1 LRVHADGFRNL
12 LLELV
17 QNRQQLG
24 TFNSKYYLICQI
36 FGQPCGMPNLY
47 FCQPGHRNTG
57 MLRAVLTSEECSG
70 IFAPDQGI
78 FLGAHFPNS
87 LCADGVQKDFS
98 IVGITA
104 AEATHEWRFGFY
116 RFDADLM
123 ELNKRVLGLSK

>member
-1 LRVHADGFRNL
+1 MGSGCG

-17 QNRQQLG
+17 QNRQQLR
-24 TFNSKYYLICQI
+24 TFNSKYHLICPI

-57 MLRAVLTSEECSG
+57 MLRAVLTSEECSR
-70 IFAPDQGI
+70 IFTPDQGI

-87 LCADGVQKDFS
+87 LFGEAQNDFS